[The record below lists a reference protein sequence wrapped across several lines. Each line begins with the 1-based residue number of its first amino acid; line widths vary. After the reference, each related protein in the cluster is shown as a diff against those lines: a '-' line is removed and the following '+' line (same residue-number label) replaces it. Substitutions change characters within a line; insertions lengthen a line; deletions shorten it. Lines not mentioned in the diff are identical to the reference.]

1 MSLGRTFLCTDQG
14 VCYIAAKTI
23 LNIITQSC
31 FAIYYKHMGCIYI
44 PHDSLIRWNTLY
56 GWKFVNTWPSQLY
69 AFFEHPTQD
78 VVLLFKK
85 TSALLESPYGRVWNM
100 AIGNGAHLIT
110 RALVRSSSSQRYSV
124 GFRSGFCAGYSGSF
138 CSSFGKSCLLWS
150 LHCVQGRCCAG
161 RGLGL
166 EFRLKENC
174 NSTAFKDMRLFN
186 ASKMT
191 ATEPH
196 INLIL

>member
-1 MSLGRTFLCTDQG
+1 MK
-14 VCYIAAKTI
+14 YIIWLKICEHLTI
-23 LNIITQSC
+23 
-31 FAIYYKHMGCIYI
+31 
-44 PHDSLIRWNTLY
+44 
-56 GWKFVNTWPSQLY
+56 
-69 AFFEHPTQD
+69 PTIC
-78 VVLLFKK
+78 VFWTSHSRCSSPFCCFKK
-85 TSALLESPYGRVWNM
+85 TSTLLESPYGRVWNM